1 MAGLAVARLGIS
13 VDEFYMMTPAEFFEA
28 ISFSN
33 KHEASVLE
41 FYRNNIW
48 ESMRFQTMM
57 SYNMV
62 AGNRKAIKDPKK
74 ICKFAWDKD
83 IVEPQDVEK
92 QKAILVG
99 IFGVPKRK
107 RKRRTE

>member
-1 MAGLAVARLGIS
+1 MAVARLHIS

-28 ISFSN
+28 ILFIN

-57 SYNMV
+57 NYNMI

-83 IVEPQDVEK
+83 PTPQDVEK
-92 QKAILVG
+92 QKAILMG
-99 IFGVPKRK
+99 IFGAPKRK